1 MTLLTLETGAK
12 NVSPRENKLATM
24 HNIIFQGRNGKGNI
38 YVWAAGNG
46 GDVFDSCAA
55 DGYIS
60 SINTIGVGAADESS
74 NQAYYDEEC
83 ASKMVVTFNHNSRT
97 SSEQVVAYSP
107 NIIAW
112 IKIISQPFRQLL
124 V

>member
-1 MTLLTLETGAK
+1 
-12 NVSPRENKLATM
+12 M

-46 GDVFDSCAA
+46 GDIFDSCAV

-60 SINTIGVGAADESS
+60 SIYTIGVGAADESG

-83 ASKMVVTFNHNSRT
+83 ASKMVVTLNFNHNSRT
-97 SSEQVVAYSP
+97 SSKQVVAYSP
-107 NIIAW
+107 NIEW
-112 IKIISQPFRQLL
+112 IIIISQPFRQLL

>member
-1 MTLLTLETGAK
+1 
-12 NVSPRENKLATM
+12 M

-46 GDVFDSCAA
+46 GDVFDSCAV

-60 SINTIGVGAADESS
+60 SIYTIGIGAADESGMR

-83 ASKMVVTFNHNSRT
+83 ASKMVMTFNHNSRT
-97 SSEQVVAYSP
+97 SSKQVVAYSP
-107 NIIAW
+107 NIAW
-112 IKIISQPFRQLL
+112 IIIISQPFRQLL